1 MLINYLKHNKGYDKK
16 FMTDF
21 KITKIKSR
29 WILDSRGNPTV
40 ETDVF
45 CGKDFARAAVPSGA
59 STGDLEA
66 LELRDGG
73 NAFNGKHVSKAVSN
87 VNNVLAPKLIGFDVR
102 DQKVLDQGMIS
113 LDGTPN
119 KAKLGANA
127 ILSVSIAVVKLAAIL
142 SNKRIFERISELAH
156 MELRKEYLMPLPCC
170 NVINGGDHA
179 GNDLAV
185 QEFMILPVKAPTFSN
200 AIQNV
205 VEVYHTLKGLLAQ
218 EYGKTAINVG
228 DEGGFAPNL
237 STTEE
242 ALNVLEKAIQNA
254 GFTPGND
261 FYIGMDAAASEFYR
275 NNSYFIDNKQ
285 LSEGELL
292 DYYVELLK
300 KYPFIKSI
308 EDPFD
313 QTAFE
318 SFTELTKKVNKSIQ
332 IVDDDITVTNIK
344 LLEKAIKQ
352 KSGNALLLK
361 VNQIGSITEAIEACN
376 MAFQNKFNVMV
387 SHRSGE
393 TEDPFIA
400 DLAVGLCSGQIKSGA
415 PCRSDR
421 NSKYNQLL
429 RIEEYLGSRAQF
441 PVAFDSWK
449 NYQ

>member
-1 MLINYLKHNKGYDKK
+1 
-16 FMTDF
+16 MTDF

-59 STGDLEA
+59 STGLLEA

-73 NAFNGKHVSKAVSN
+73 EAFHGKHVSKAVSN
-87 VNNVLAPKLIGFDVR
+87 VNTKLANKLIGFDVR
-102 DQKVLDQGMIS
+102 DQKALDQGMIS
-113 LDGTPN
+113 LDSTPN
-119 KAKLGANA
+119 KANLGANA
-127 ILSVSIAVVKLAAIL
+127 ILSVSIAVVKLAAVL
-142 SNKRIFERISELAH
+142 SNKQVYERISELAYNK
-156 MELRKEYLMPLPCC
+156 LVKNYLMPLPCC
-170 NVINGGDHA
+170 NIINGGEHA
-179 GNDLAV
+179 GNNLAI
-185 QEFMILPVKAPTFSN
+185 QEFMILPIKAPNFPK

-205 VEVYHTLKGLLAQ
+205 TEVYHTLKGILSQ

-242 ALNVLEKAIQNA
+242 ALNVIETAIEIA
-254 GFTPGND
+254 GFIPGED
-261 FYIGMDAAASEFYR
+261 FYIGLDAAASEFYQEDH
-275 NNSYFIDNKQ
+275 YFIDNKK

-292 DYYVELLK
+292 DYYLDLLK
-300 KYPFIKSI
+300 KYPYVKSI

-318 SFTELTKKVNKSIQ
+318 SFAELTNKVGKSVQ
-332 IVDDDITVTNIK
+332 IVDDDITVTNIE

-352 KSGNALLLK
+352 KAGNALLLK
-361 VNQIGSITEAIEACN
+361 VNQIGTITEAIQACT
-376 MAFQNKFNVMV
+376 MSFQNDFNVMV

-421 NSKYNQLL
+421 NAKYNQLL
-429 RIEEYLGSRAQF
+429 RIDEYMGINAHY
-441 PVAFDSWK
+441 PTAFDSWK
-449 NYQ
+449 NYQKI